1 MSIST
6 SSALADLAT
15 LATGWWSWIAP
26 LAVQAAICV
35 ALVLLLDRAL
45 ARRGWPQLRHAL
57 WLLAAL
63 RFVLP
68 PTLSSPISLGAWLAP
83 ALAPAPAA
91 AAGQP
96 AAADHRLLLA
106 TWLVGVLV
114 ALAVALRGWQSARA
128 VVRGEPAPPWMQSL
142 AARTAHRLRLRRVP
156 RVVLAPHVSSACV
169 RGLVHPVVA
178 LPGGTERADVEALL
192 VHELAHVRRGDLWL
206 DAALTLLRA
215 VFWFHPGAWLVKA
228 RVAQVRELCCDA
240 TAAAAL
246 GPRAGEYRATL
257 LRVAARILGE
267 PSPAPQPAFAG
278 ASSQIVARLRALE
291 AGPPRHPALRSA
303 CIALVAL
310 VLAACVLPLARPSAE
325 DVADGA
331 RLQAARDL
339 IASAMDGSS
348 RPGCFRLHYAAML
361 IAADEHTLP

>member
-1 MSIST
+1 LSIST

-83 ALAPAPAA
+83 APAPAA

-106 TWLVGVLV
+106 TWLVGVVV
-114 ALAVALRGWQSARA
+114 ALAVALRGWQAARA

-178 LPGGTERADVEALL
+178 LPASTERADVEALL

-228 RVAQVRELCCDA
+228 RVARVRELCCDA

-257 LRVAARILGE
+257 LRAAARMLGE
-267 PSPAPQPAFAG
+267 PNPAPQPAFAG

-291 AGPPRHPALRSA
+291 AGPPRRPALRSA
-303 CIALVAL
+303 SIALVAL
-310 VLAACVLPLARPSAE
+310 VLAACVLPLARPSAAAPA
-325 DVADGA
+325 ADDA
-331 RLQAARDL
+331 SLQAARAL
-339 IASAMDGSS
+339 IASAMDGTS
-348 RPGCFRLHYAAML
+348 RPGCLRLHLAATR
-361 IAADEHTLP
+361 IAVDEHLIP

>member
-6 SSALADLAT
+6 SSDLVALAA
-15 LATGWWSWIAP
+15 GWWSWIAP

-68 PTLSSPISLGAWLAP
+68 PTLSSPVSLGAWLAP
-83 ALAPAPAA
+83 APAQSLAAA
-91 AAGQP
+91 AAGEP
-96 AAADHRLLLA
+96 APTADHRLLLA
-106 TWLVGVLV
+106 TWLAGALV
-114 ALAVALRGWQSARA
+114 ALAVALRGWRAARA
-128 VVRGEPAPPWMQSL
+128 VVRGQPAPPWMQSL
-142 AARTAHRLRLRRVP
+142 AARTAQRLRLRRVP
-156 RVVLAPHVSSACV
+156 RLVLVPGLPSACV
-169 RGLVHPVVA
+169 RGLLRPVVA
-178 LPGGTERADVEALL
+178 LPARTERADVEALL
-192 VHELAHVRRGDLWL
+192 AHELAHVKRGDLWI

-215 VFWFHPGAWLVKA
+215 AFWFHPGAWLVKA

-246 GPRAGEYRATL
+246 GPRAGEYRSTL
-257 LRVAARILGE
+257 LRAAARLLGE
-267 PSPAPQPAFAG
+267 TGPAPQPAFAG

-291 AGPPRHPALRSA
+291 AGPPRRPALRSA
-303 CIALVAL
+303 SIALITL
-310 VLAACVLPLARPSAE
+310 VLAACVLPLARPSAAAA
-325 DVADGA
+325 ADAA
-331 RLQAARDL
+331 RLQAARAL
-339 IASAMDGSS
+339 IASAMDGTS

-361 IAADEHTLP
+361 VAADDQPIP